1 MAQDPQI
8 AAVILAAGRSTRMG
22 EQNKLLAD
30 VRGLP
35 LLRHVAQAAL
45 ASRARPVLVVVGHQA
60 AAVRSALA
68 GLAVTFVD
76 NPAYAA
82 GLSSSLQAGIRALAA
97 GCDGM
102 LVLLGDMPQ
111 ITSAHID
118 ALLAAFAPGAI
129 VVPTHRGR
137 RGNPVLWPAACLR
150 EMLALAGDAGAKQL
164 LAAHATKVRSVDL
177 GSDAIFVDVDTPEA
191 LRSLTP

>member
-8 AAVILAAGRSTRMG
+8 AAIILAAGRSTRMG
-22 EQNKLLAD
+22 AQNKLLAD

-60 AAVRSALA
+60 AAIRSALA
-68 GLAVTFVD
+68 GLPVTFVD

-82 GLSSSLQAGIRALAA
+82 GLSGSLQAGIRALAA
-97 GCDGM
+97 GCDGT

-111 ITSAHID
+111 ITSVHID
-118 ALLAAFAPGAI
+118 ALIAAFAPGAI

-137 RGNPVLWPAACLR
+137 RGNPVLWPAACLG

-191 LRSLTP
+191 LRSLPR